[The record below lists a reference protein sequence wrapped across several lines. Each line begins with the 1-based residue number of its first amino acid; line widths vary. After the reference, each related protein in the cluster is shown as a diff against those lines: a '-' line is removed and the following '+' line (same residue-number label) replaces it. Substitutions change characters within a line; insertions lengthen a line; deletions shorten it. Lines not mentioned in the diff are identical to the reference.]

1 MVSTIKINGIET
13 DNNSQ
18 LIALNLNENRTDL
31 ALYDKSTLQAVGN
44 CNLNFE
50 RSNVCREKIMQS
62 LNELSEDILKMG
74 ISFTELEQD
83 ISNQLGGTQY
93 EL

>member
-1 MVSTIKINGIET
+1 MVHRST
-13 DNNSQ
+13 
-18 LIALNLNENRTDL
+18 
-31 ALYDKSTLQAVGN
+31 
-44 CNLNFE
+44 
-50 RSNVCREKIMQS
+50 REKIMQS